1 MLVLSRTQGQRIVIG
16 EDIVVTVN
24 KVDGNRVSV
33 GIDAPREVRVLRGEL
48 ADSDVQKPF
57 DASQPR
63 GAATMRAWSCR

>member
-16 EDIVVTVN
+16 DDIVVTVN

-48 ADSDVQKPF
+48 ADAQKPF